1 MVIFKIIFLLA
12 IFFKCTISH
21 ENRPLSSLVN
31 HAFSCDC
38 FRSTKSP
45 SSGSMRQQPSINVD
59 EKPIYVIHGARNQ
72 FMNQYNRAKID
83 EFLNRQSSTMFNH
96 NNFMDWLNPQQ
107 TIHYP
112 SNHNSNSYKNEE
124 ILLRDE
130 PTNESTDVEEEN
142 TNISNPFSFNNGIIS
157 SKIKQFTD
165 IMSFL
170 DNFGCRCAGN
180 FGSIFKAKK
189 FLRIS
194 IAHI

>member
-1 MVIFKIIFLLA
+1 MVFFKIIFLSV
-12 IFFKCTISH
+12 IFFKCTISN
-21 ENRPLSSLVN
+21 EIRPLSSLVN

-38 FRSTKSP
+38 FRSMKSP
-45 SSGSMRQQPSINVD
+45 SSGSMRQQPPINVD

-83 EFLNRQSSTMFNH
+83 EFLNRQSSTIFNH

-112 SNHNSNSYKNEE
+112 SNHNSNNYKNEE
-124 ILLRDE
+124 IVLRDE

-142 TNISNPFSFNNGIIS
+142 GNISNPFSFNNGIIS

-165 IMSFL
+165 ILNFL
-170 DNFGCRCAGN
+170 DKFGCRCAGN
-180 FGSIFKAKK
+180 FGSIFKTKK

>member
-1 MVIFKIIFLLA
+1 MNLLTLFILLGTFL
-12 IFFKCTISH
+12 KTINTLES
-21 ENRPLSSLVN
+21 RPLSSLVN

-38 FRSTKSP
+38 FRSSKS
-45 SSGSMRQQPSINVD
+45 SSTTQPRPQSSMNVD
-59 EKPIYVIHGARNQ
+59 DKPIYVIHGARNQ

-83 EFLNRQSSTMFNH
+83 EFLNRQSSTIFNH

-107 TIHYP
+107 AVKYQ
-112 SNHNSNSYKNEE
+112 SNVSNNGYKNED

-130 PTNESTDVEEEN
+130 PTSSDDVEEERE
-142 TNISNPFSFNNGIIS
+142 NISNPFSFKNGLIS
-157 SKIKQFTD
+157 TRIKQFTD
-165 IMSFL
+165 IISFL
-170 DNFGCRCAGN
+170 DKFGCRCAGN